1 LLKVYASQAFKLFA
15 PVLLWLAIGRF
26 IGLSVDEILLG
37 FIAVAVTGIAL
48 SHQVFGSKPMT
59 TPDPTPIKAAS
70 PPQASVSSHDTS
82 SHIGRQVYLVKQEC
96 FSYAPLGN
104 SRICQRGEIVSTCYD
119 KFDSFDAAKAFYEL
133 VELHRSSRRRHQQMV
148 NSVYVVD
155 DHLVDVFKRANYRGT
170 LVLTTPDAVLR
181 AFAEDD
187 ANGIRESRG

>member
-48 SHQVFGSKPMT
+48 SHYGSKPMT
-59 TPDPTPIKAAS
+59 APNPTPTKAAS
-70 PPQASVSSHDTS
+70 PPQPSVSSHETS

-104 SRICQRGEIVSTCYD
+104 SRMCQRGEIEWTRYD
-119 KFDSFDAAKAFYEL
+119 KFDSFDAAKAIDL
-133 VELHRSSRRRHQQMV
+133 LRKLAARHRGPARSRQRR
-148 NSVYVVD
+148 S
-155 DHLVDVFKRANYRGT
+155 
-170 LVLTTPDAVLR
+170 LT
-181 AFAEDD
+181 
-187 ANGIRESRG
+187 